1 MRSNL
6 VITSIASVRKQIA
19 TIKYLIP
26 DDQYGRFNTAGKLKK
41 FSQSS
46 VSPSVDL
53 VKIIKENNKP

>member
-26 DDQYGRFNTAGKLKK
+26 SDQYGRFNTAGKLKN

-46 VSPSVDL
+46 VSQS
-53 VKIIKENNKP
+53 IGWFSQNY